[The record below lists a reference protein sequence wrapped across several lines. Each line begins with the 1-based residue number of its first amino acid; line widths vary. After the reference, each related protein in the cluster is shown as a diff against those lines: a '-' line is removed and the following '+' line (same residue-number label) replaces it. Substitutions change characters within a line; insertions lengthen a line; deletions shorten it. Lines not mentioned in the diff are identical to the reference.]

1 MAILAE
7 ADEGF
12 GRRLQ
17 SAQTL
22 MEITCVPQRRHVGAL
37 KCDVLILEPLRFLI
51 LIKAPFNPLDRSL
64 NRLKR
69 RADCGEV
76 NMGMVDG
83 HGRSTSRLHAD
94 TAPNGLCS
102 RRSGLGSFIA
112 DSYDREKVELEVRIV
127 IAARVRIGY
136 RRRVWQKNIVGSIFV
151 TRRRCDRGGSWR
163 RRLWIQ
169 SLIGGRRVVATA
181 R

>member
-1 MAILAE
+1 MTILAE
-7 ADEGF
+7 ADEGL

-22 MEITCVPQRRHVGAL
+22 MKIACVPQRRRVSAL
-37 KCDVLILEPLRFLI
+37 KFDVLILELLGFLI

-76 NMGMVDG
+76 SVGMLNG
-83 HGRSTSRLHAD
+83 HGGSTSRLRAD
-94 TAPNGLCS
+94 TTPNRLCS
-102 RRSGLGSFIA
+102 GRGGLGSFIA
-112 DSYDREKVELEVRIV
+112 DGYDREKVELGVRIA

-136 RRRVWQKNIVGSIFV
+136 QRRVRQKNIEISVFV
-151 TRRRCDRGGSWR
+151 T
-163 RRLWIQ
+163 
-169 SLIGGRRVVATA
+169 
-181 R
+181 